1 MNKNG
6 FIATSLLYS
15 FFLLFCV
22 LILLF
27 VGNLG
32 HESIL
37 MNKEVDKIN
46 EDLHSI
52 KSLKDAEIGSYF
64 RLNVCISKEKENFI
78 NASDTLDYVLF
89 NIPENETENEKA
101 LFVSKNYSY
110 KLSNL
115 ELLNDFL
122 NSIYVQNDINK
133 ITSRSLNIND
143 FELIK
148 TIEDNDIKNKII
160 YSDFA
165 TGTKY
170 LLLNKTNY
178 STSKVY
184 EITGKDTGEEKA
196 IDITNT
202 YIRIVYEMDIN
213 TKIIG
218 GDGIISSP
226 YILEGGASSC

>member
-37 MNKEVDKIN
+37 MNKEVEKIN

-64 RLNVCISKEKENFI
+64 RLNVCISKDKEGFI

-89 NIPENETENEKA
+89 NINEEKA

-115 ELLNDFL
+115 ELLDNFL
-122 NSIYVQNDINK
+122 DSIYVKNCTNK
-133 ITSRSLNIND
+133 IISRSLNIND
-143 FELIK
+143 FELINSIK
-148 TIEDNDIKNKII
+148 DDDDIKNKII

-165 TGTKY
+165 PGTKY
-170 LLLNKTNY
+170 LLLNKSNY
-178 STSKVY
+178 SLSKVY
-184 EITGKDTGEEKA
+184 EITGKRTGLEKD

-202 YIRIVYEMDIN
+202 YIRIVYEMDVN

>member
-37 MNKEVDKIN
+37 MNKEVEKIN

-64 RLNVCISKEKENFI
+64 RLNVCISKDKEGFI

-89 NIPENETENEKA
+89 NINEEKA

-115 ELLNDFL
+115 ELLNEFL
-122 NSIYVQNDINK
+122 KSIYVQNDINK

-148 TIEDNDIKNKII
+148 TIGDNDIKNKII

-170 LLLNKTNY
+170 LLLNKSNY
-178 STSKVY
+178 SLSKVY
-184 EITGKDTGEEKA
+184 EITGKRTGLEKD

-202 YIRIVYEMDIN
+202 YIRIVYEMDVN

>member
-1 MNKNG
+1 MNKKG

-27 VGNLG
+27 IGNLG

-37 MNKEVDKIN
+37 MNKEVEKIN

-52 KSLKDAEIGSYF
+52 KTLKDAEIGSYF
-64 RLNVCISKEKENFI
+64 RLNICISADKKDII
-78 NASDTLDYVLF
+78 NSADTLDYVLF
-89 NIPENETENEKA
+89 SKNYEA
-101 LFVSKNYSY
+101 LLVSKNYTY

-115 ELLNDFL
+115 EFLNDFL
-122 NSIYVQNDINK
+122 NSIYVMNGTSK
-133 ITSRSLNIND
+133 IMSRSLN
-143 FELIK
+143 
-148 TIEDNDIKNKII
+148 T
-160 YSDFA
+160 SDF
-165 TGTKY
+165 TLINNITDNNVKNSIIFSDFSIGTKY
-170 LLLNKTNY
+170 LLLNKSNY
-178 STSKVY
+178 NSSNVY
-184 EITGKDTGEEKA
+184 EITSSSSGNNRSINSNDL
-196 IDITNT
+196 TNNNT
-202 YIRIVYEMDIN
+202 FIRIVYNLDID

>member
-64 RLNVCISKEKENFI
+64 RLNVCISEDKKNII
-78 NASDTLDYVLF
+78 NAADTLDYVLF
-89 NIPENETENEKA
+89 NKNNYEA
-101 LFVSKNYSY
+101 LFVTKNYAY
-110 KLSNL
+110 KFSNL
-115 ELLNDFL
+115 EFLNDFL
-122 NSIYVQNDINK
+122 NSIYVKNGTSI
-133 ITSRSLNIND
+133 IMSRSLNTND
-143 FELIK
+143 FTLINNI
-148 TIEDNDIKNKII
+148 TDNEVKNRILF
-160 YSDFA
+160 SDFSNW
-165 TGTKY
+165 TRY
-170 LLLNKTNY
+170 LLLNKSNY
-178 STSKVY
+178 FFSNVY
-184 EITGKDTGEEKA
+184 EISSNNYGNSRTINSNDLT
-196 IDITNT
+196 DNNT
-202 YIRIVYEMDIN
+202 FIRIVYSLDIN

-218 GDGIISSP
+218 GDGIISNP